1 MSRKAFG
8 ISMGVIAVVIALM
21 IGISVMAEKRP
32 AWDVCYEMANARI
45 SWRQTFHP
53 HP

>member
-1 MSRKAFG
+1 
-8 ISMGVIAVVIALM
+8 MGVIAVVIALM
-21 IGISVMAEKRP
+21 IWVGVMVEKRP
-32 AWDVCYEMANARI
+32 AWDMSYEMTNARI